1 MLNLTELNEWFEC
14 LFKEKDTVCYCSA
27 DAHVCYNY
35 ICFDYIKKE
44 LEKAHYFGR
53 DAVLYNG
60 MRRPIKWQ
68 IHSNY
73 EHPNRKFKFVVFIE
87 ESIILNTK

>member
-1 MLNLTELNEWFEC
+1 MSDLNVFLKKKTLYVIVLLTLTSVTIISV
-14 LFKEKDTVCYCSA
+14 LTTL
-27 DAHVCYNY
+27 
-35 ICFDYIKKE
+35 KKK
-44 LEKAHYFGR
+44 LEKVHYFGR